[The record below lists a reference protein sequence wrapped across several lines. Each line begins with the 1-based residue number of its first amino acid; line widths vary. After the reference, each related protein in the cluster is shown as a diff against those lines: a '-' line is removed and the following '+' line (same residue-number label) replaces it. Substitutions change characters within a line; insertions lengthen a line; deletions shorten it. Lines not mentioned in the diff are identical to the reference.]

1 MERMFGT
8 TAVGRPL
15 SSFSRWTEML
25 GRHRKASLFERGQ
38 TLVALG
44 GLTWDKFKARMQG
57 KSDIEKIEAVN
68 DLWNKRPW
76 KPDRANWG
84 AEDQWATPLEF
95 CLKGGD
101 CEDYAIAKMFSLK
114 DLGVQCPMRIAVG
127 YRKNEGHAV
136 LLAELEGKILVLDNR
151 EKRVMEES
159 EYEFTPI
166 YSLDE
171 ESAWMH
177 FKGKVKE

>member
-1 MERMFGT
+1 MKRMFGT
-8 TAVGRPL
+8 AAVGRPL
-15 SSFSRWTEML
+15 SSFPRWTKML
-25 GRHRKASLFERGQ
+25 SRHENANLFERGQ

-57 KSDIEKIEAVN
+57 KSDIEKIKAVN
-68 DLWNKRPW
+68 DLWNQRPW
-76 KPDRANWG
+76 KPDKTNWG

-114 DLGVQCPMRIAVG
+114 ALGVQCPMRIAAG
-127 YRKNEGHAV
+127 YRQNEGHAV
-136 LLAELEGKILVLDNR
+136 LLVELEGKILVLDNR

-171 ESAWMH
+171 KSAWMH
-177 FKGKVKE
+177 IKEKAKE